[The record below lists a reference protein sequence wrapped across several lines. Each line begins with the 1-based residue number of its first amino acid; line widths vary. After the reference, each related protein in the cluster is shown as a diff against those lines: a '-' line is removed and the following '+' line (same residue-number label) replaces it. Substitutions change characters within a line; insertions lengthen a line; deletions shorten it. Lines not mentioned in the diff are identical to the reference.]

1 MNNKIIFG
9 IEAVLFTLI
18 LALPIEVFNQTI
30 EHSYAVNEEAP
41 IGGSATFYASVSNVP
56 AGAIITNVQ
65 AKFDYIAYNGA
76 QNYVSGRFNKVSES
90 ETSEGTV
97 QVAQENL
104 PQGNPGIF
112 GNVSFSSGN
121 GQFTITTNYY
131 FRFSVASESPYTY
144 SINKIFDLIT
154 YSLPLKALNLVSP
167 INNGTL
173 TDQPYQFTLQEL
185 SMAGANHLKITD
197 NSYITDIHS

>member
-9 IEAVLFTLI
+9 IEAILFTLI
-18 LALPIEVFNQTI
+18 LTLPIEVFNQTV
-30 EHSYAVNEEAP
+30 EHSYTVNEQVP
-41 IGGSATFYASVSNVP
+41 IGGSATFYVSVSNVP
-56 AGAIITNVQ
+56 AGAISTNVQ
-65 AKFDYIAYNGA
+65 TKFAYIAYNGV
-76 QNYVSGRFNKVSES
+76 QNYVSSRFNKGSES

-112 GNVSFSSGN
+112 GNVSFSIRN
-121 GQFTITTNYY
+121 GQLTITKNYY
-131 FRFSVASESPYTY
+131 FLFSVASGSPYTY

-154 YSLPLKALNLVSP
+154 YSLPLQTPNLVSP
-167 INNGTL
+167 INKGTL
-173 TDQPYQFTLQEL
+173 ADQPYQFTLQEE
-185 SMAGANHLKITD
+185 SMAGAYHLKISD